1 MTSTS
6 GPGLSLMTEFAGL
19 AYYAEVP
26 VVVWDVQRIGPSTG
40 LPTRTAQG
48 DLSFVNSMGH
58 GDTNS
63 IILLPGDVSECFD
76 FGWKAFDIAE
86 RMQSPV
92 FVLSDLDMGMNQWMS
107 KPFEYPD
114 RPMDRGKVLWE
125 KDLAELKGNWGRYLD
140 KDGDGIPYRTF
151 PGNTHPMSS
160 YFTRGTGHD
169 ENARYTEDSGVWLK
183 MMDRLKKKYQTARQY
198 VPAPVLH
205 ATPGATVG
213 IIGYGSTEA
222 AILEAMHQLETEQG
236 IKADFLRVR
245 AIPFTDEVTEFVN
258 QYDKVFVVEM
268 NRDGQMNQILTVEYP
283 QRAPYFKS
291 VAYGDGMPASA
302 KWVREGILEKYAIPE
317 KV

>member
-1 MTSTS
+1 
-6 GPGLSLMTEFAGL
+6 
-19 AYYAEVP
+19 
-26 VVVWDVQRIGPSTG
+26 
-40 LPTRTAQG
+40 
-48 DLSFVNSMGH
+48 
-58 GDTNS
+58 
-63 IILLPGDVSECFD
+63 
-76 FGWKAFDIAE
+76 
-86 RMQSPV
+86 
-92 FVLSDLDMGMNQWMS
+92 
-107 KPFEYPD
+107 
-114 RPMDRGKVLWE
+114 
-125 KDLAELKGNWGRYLD
+125 
-140 KDGDGIPYRTF
+140 
-151 PGNTHPMSS
+151 
-160 YFTRGTGHD
+160 
-169 ENARYTEDSGVWLK
+169 